1 MNNSCYR
8 LALQTREQ
16 HIRKDKATSN
26 ICTAQVSWCNSFG
39 RQQFWWAG
47 QLVHC
52 HNNVIVISL
61 EYFILKSF
69 LSLQALLANIASLFS
84 VYHGPH
90 GLKNIATRVHNATL
104 ILAEGTCLRCP
115 VTTSFP
121 GSLVPVYLSWGIGAG
136 ILSLVTYILLL
147 FRLGIKRAGHEV
159 QKEIFFDTLKVLE
172 GFIYHALKIL
182 HFTDIYL

>member
-1 MNNSCYR
+1 LYCTGE
-8 LALQTREQ
+8 L
-16 HIRKDKATSN
+16 SN
-26 ICTAQVSWCNSFG
+26 KYKLYVFFMQWCNSLG
-39 RQQFWWAG
+39 GIWLWWC
-47 QLVHC
+47 LWC
-52 HNNVIVISL
+52 L

-172 GFIYHALKIL
+172 GFIYHA
-182 HFTDIYL
+182 FTNITFYRYISVISYTVCQ